1 MTEREFQR
9 AVVELARL
17 MGWRVHHTRPALTRA
32 GEWRTP
38 IQGDAGFP
46 DLVLCRPPR
55 LILAELKRLV
65 RLRDREITEAPH
77 AVVGVQPS
85 ASGVVIGEALSCLCV
100 ERAYRP
106 IVPLPIGLLE
116 FAEAHFGFAVVP
128 VALAGS
134 ALWLTVEVGIHLD
147 ALEHFGE
154 DLRQRFASCHALEP
168 PVKLCELLSAQRA
181 DMLHA
186 IAL

>member
-55 LILAELKRLV
+55 LILAELKR
-65 RLRDREITEAPH
+65 
-77 AVVGVQPS
+77 VGGKPTAEQQ
-85 ASGVVIGEALSCLCV
+85 AWLEALQACAGV
-100 ERAYRP
+100 ECYLWTPADWD
-106 IVPLPIGLLE
+106 
-116 FAEAHFGFAVVP
+116 AV
-128 VALAGS
+128 ART
-134 ALWLTVEVGIHLD
+134 LTG
-147 ALEHFGE
+147 G
-154 DLRQRFASCHALEP
+154 
-168 PVKLCELLSAQRA
+168 K
-181 DMLHA
+181 
-186 IAL
+186 